1 MRLFNKQRTD
11 GITYDGQGEERV
23 GFIDN
28 VFYNLEKGLLL
39 KRHPYDNLSTNAKV
53 TVQEGQECSA
63 RRACSPTCLPPVRTP
78 SARTTYRSCDGSCR
92 YRSAT
97 RVPSRPHCS

>member
-1 MRLFNKQRTD
+1 MGLFTKQRSD
-11 GITYDGQGEERV
+11 GATYDGQGEERV

-53 TVQEGQECSA
+53 TVQE
-63 RRACSPTCLPPVRTP
+63 P
-78 SARTTYRSCDGSCR
+78 SSHWIR
-92 YRSAT
+92 
-97 RVPSRPHCS
+97 